1 MRFFCSPK
9 CAIWYILLVRN
20 QFADFQCSE
29 NLIWAHKSSLFWAV
43 RHFSVNFDFWDFHN
57 YEKKNSHFVLLQECD
72 YHCVA
77 GDMISATQPP
87 HRMAKNAQN
96 MRVNS
101 SCPSLSSVL
110 RWSAQC
116 SNSVWKKVHLYWCL
130 AGVLDLGSKLKAN
143 F

>member
-1 MRFFCSPK
+1 MCGY
-9 CAIWYILLVRN
+9 CTT
-20 QFADFQCSE
+20 
-29 NLIWAHKSSLFWAV
+29 SLKNGG
-43 RHFSVNFDFWDFHN
+43 SK
-57 YEKKNSHFVLLQECD
+57 KKNSHFVLLQECD

-110 RWSAQC
+110 S
-116 SNSVWKKVHLYWCL
+116 
-130 AGVLDLGSKLKAN
+130 
-143 F
+143 